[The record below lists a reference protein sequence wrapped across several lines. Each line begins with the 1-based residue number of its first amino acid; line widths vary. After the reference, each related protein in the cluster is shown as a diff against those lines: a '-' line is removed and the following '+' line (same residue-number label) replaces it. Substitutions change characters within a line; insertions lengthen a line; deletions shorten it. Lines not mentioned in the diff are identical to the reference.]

1 MNVFNSVKCE
11 AINIH
16 SLRHLGDHIRSFG
29 ALFVFSAVA
38 FESAHSFLGK
48 LASDSHDFNQ
58 LICHRFLELRYL
70 LNAELESDSIVF
82 FEHRNGQ

>member
-1 MNVFNSVKCE
+1 MD
-11 AINIH
+11 

-29 ALFVFSAVA
+29 ALFVYSAMA

-48 LASDSHDFNQ
+48 MASHSHDFNQ
-58 LICHRFLELRYL
+58 LICRRYLELRYL

-82 FEHRNGQ
+82 LYTEMVSKKTEMDREVI

>member
-1 MNVFNSVKCE
+1 MD
-11 AINIH
+11 

-29 ALFVFSAVA
+29 ALFVYSAMV

-48 LASDSHDFNQ
+48 MASHSHDFNQ
-58 LICHRFLELRYL
+58 LICRRYLELRYL

-82 FEHRNGQ
+82 LYTEMVSKKTEMDREVI